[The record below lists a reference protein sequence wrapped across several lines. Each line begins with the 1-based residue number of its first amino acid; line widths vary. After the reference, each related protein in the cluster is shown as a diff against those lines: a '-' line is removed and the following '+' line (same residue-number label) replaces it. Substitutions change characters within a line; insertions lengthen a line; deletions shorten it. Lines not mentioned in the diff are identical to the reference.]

1 MAGGAA
7 GTSSDELE
15 LVPAR
20 SGPHPKS
27 NTSRFF
33 SLDIGLGHFIALDSN
48 VYVNRLDT
56 GPRQRFGGRSTFL
69 TLEYLVCVG
78 IKSQFDAISS
88 RSVVPA
94 QQIDARMA
102 LFRSGTLPCFIC
114 DFDFLK
120 KLSTLT
126 MKPG

>member
-94 QQIDARMA
+94 QQNEWRCSAVGPYLASSAI
-102 LFRSGTLPCFIC
+102 LIF
-114 DFDFLK
+114 
-120 KLSTLT
+120 
-126 MKPG
+126 

>member
-1 MAGGAA
+1 MGMAGGAA
-7 GTSSDELE
+7 STSSDELE

-56 GPRQRFGGRSTFL
+56 GAT
-69 TLEYLVCVG
+69 
-78 IKSQFDAISS
+78 
-88 RSVVPA
+88 PA
-94 QQIDARMA
+94 FWGAGA
-102 LFRSGTLPCFIC
+102 HF
-114 DFDFLK
+114 
-120 KLSTLT
+120 
-126 MKPG
+126 